1 MQLMAKL
8 GGGEIRNVA
17 QRRFVSEKTKKKKW
31 GEKQH
36 FFMFSSICHKTRQ
49 ILAKYLA

>member
-31 GEKQH
+31 GEKATLFLV
-36 FFMFSSICHKTRQ
+36 FFHMSQNAMS
-49 ILAKYLA
+49 